1 MEGAAR
7 SSEPLARLESW
18 AIRAL
23 RDAVSACR
31 RPAMLF
37 SAGKDSCVLLRLAR
51 KAFAPAPPPFPLLS
65 VDTTWDFP
73 EICSFRDR
81 AARSA
86 GMELIVQVNREGAR
100 RGVGPFTHGAAEH
113 IRVMKSAALGQALD
127 EHGFDALIDG
137 ARGDEKRVRESVRA
151 NAAGRPASAG
161 ESVRAGAMG
170 GAVASA
176 GQGPTRVFP
185 LAGWTELDVWRYIA
199 RERIEVAGLYFAAER
214 SVVRRDGLLILRVD
228 ERMKLADGEREQAA
242 KVRFRSLGCW
252 PLTGAV
258 RSEARDA
265 AAVLRELRRELGSER
280 GGRAEDRPAQN
291 GSNARSGGYF

>member
-151 NAAGRPASAG
+151 
-161 ESVRAGAMG
+161 
-170 GAVASA
+170 
-176 GQGPTRVFP
+176 
-185 LAGWTELDVWRYIA
+185 
-199 RERIEVAGLYFAAER
+199 
-214 SVVRRDGLLILRVD
+214 
-228 ERMKLADGEREQAA
+228 
-242 KVRFRSLGCW
+242 FRSLGCW

-280 GGRAEDRPAQN
+280 VGRAEDRPAQN
-291 GSNARSGGYF
+291 GSNTRSGGYF

>member
-1 MEGAAR
+1 
-7 SSEPLARLESW
+7 
-18 AIRAL
+18 
-23 RDAVSACR
+23 
-31 RPAMLF
+31 MLF

-151 NAAGRPASAG
+151 
-161 ESVRAGAMG
+161 GAMG

-199 RERIEVAGLYFAAER
+199 RERIKVAGLYFAAER
-214 SVVRRDGLLILRVD
+214 PVVRRDGLLILRVD

-280 GGRAEDRPAQN
+280 VGRAEDRPAQN
-291 GSNARSGGYF
+291 GSNTRSGGYF

>member
-151 NAAGRPASAG
+151 
-161 ESVRAGAMG
+161 GAMG

-199 RERIEVAGLYFAAER
+199 RERIKVAGLYFAAER
-214 SVVRRDGLLILRVD
+214 PVVRRDGLLILRVD

-280 GGRAEDRPAQN
+280 VGRAEDRPAQN
-291 GSNARSGGYF
+291 GSNTRSGGYF

>member
-151 NAAGRPASAG
+151 
-161 ESVRAGAMG
+161 GAMG

-214 SVVRRDGLLILRVD
+214 PVVRRDGLLILRVD

-280 GGRAEDRPAQN
+280 VGRAEDRPAQN